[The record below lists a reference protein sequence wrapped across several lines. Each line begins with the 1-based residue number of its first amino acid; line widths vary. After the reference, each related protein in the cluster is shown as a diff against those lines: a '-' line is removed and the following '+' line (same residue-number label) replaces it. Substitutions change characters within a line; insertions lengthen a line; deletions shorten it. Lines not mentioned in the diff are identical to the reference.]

1 MGMPDPRPTFAY
13 LTTAL
18 RDKHPKLAYLH
29 VTEPR
34 VGGPIDLVPH
44 PDGDNG
50 FLREIWN
57 GGEGGEERVFI
68 SAGGYT
74 RETALRTAEDKGG
87 LIAFGRLYISNVRVP
102 ALSFL
107 CRALIHRMTTSLI
120 SLCGCVITYHLR
132 LRTVQSTIY
141 EET

>member
-1 MGMPDPRPTFAY
+1 MFFPDMGMSDPRPTFAY
-13 LTTAL
+13 LASAL

-29 VTEPR
+29 VIEPR
-34 VGGPIDLVPH
+34 VAGIADITPH

-74 RETALRTAEDKGG
+74 RQEALRTAEDKGG

-102 ALSFL
+102 VLSFL
-107 CRALIHRMTTSLI
+107 
-120 SLCGCVITYHLR
+120 
-132 LRTVQSTIY
+132 
-141 EET
+141 